1 MVRLKGGTILKVV
14 VLIRNTVDCRVP
26 LPPGPYG
33 EVPLPEGMATI
44 FNPADWQA
52 LEQGLGLFDS
62 NDRHQVTAIS
72 LGGPEA
78 EESLRWCLAAGAQEA
93 LRIWDDDL
101 AGADELGRGRALAA
115 AVLNLKPDL
124 LLCGDGCLDQ
134 LNSMLPGVIA
144 AGSGMAYVPGVTI
157 LEKVEE
163 GRAQVVRRLGKG
175 RRARM
180 IVKLPAVLALESQ
193 GDISPCAAGL
203 PELVAAFTSTVP
215 CLDLAGLGLAA
226 EWCGSRGAKIHS
238 ITVKAPVPVTVG
250 LASPDSRLPAEQR
263 IRQILAGAQMRKQGE
278 VVTGTPEELAEKIYQ
293 FIRANL

>member
-1 MVRLKGGTILKVV
+1 MKVV

-33 EVPLPEGMATI
+33 EVPLTEGMATI
-44 FNPADWQA
+44 VNPADWHA
-52 LEQGLGLFDS
+52 LEQGLGLFAGSDG
-62 NDRHQVTAIS
+62 HKVTAVS

-101 AGADELGRGRALAA
+101 AGADGLGRGRALAA

-134 LNSMLPGVIA
+134 LDTMLPGLIA

-157 LEKVEE
+157 LEKVED
-163 GRAQVVRRLGKG
+163 GHALVVRRLGKG

-180 IVKLPAVLALESQ
+180 LVKLPAVLALE
-193 GDISPCAAGL
+193 GRRDIPPCDAGL
-203 PELVAAFTSTVP
+203 PELVAAFTRPVP

-226 EWCGSRGAKIHS
+226 EWCGSRGAKIQV
-238 ITVKAPVPVTVG
+238 ITVREPVPVTLEV
-250 LASPDSRLPAEQR
+250 AAPDHQLPAEQR
-263 IRQILAGAQMRKQGE
+263 IRQIMAGAQMRKQGE

>member
-1 MVRLKGGTILKVV
+1 
-14 VLIRNTVDCRVP
+14 LIRNTVDCRVP

-33 EVPLPEGMATI
+33 ESPLPEGMAAVV
-44 FNPADWQA
+44 NPADWNA
-52 LEQGLGLFDS
+52 LEQGLGMFDN

-93 LRIWDDDL
+93 LRVWDDDL

-180 IVKLPAVLALESQ
+180 LVKLPAVLALASE
-193 GDISPCAAGL
+193 GYTSPCAAGL
-203 PELVAAFTSTVP
+203 PELVAAFTQPVP

-226 EWCGSRGAKIHS
+226 ERYGSRGAKIQAIS
-238 ITVKAPVPVTVG
+238 VRAPIPVMVEV
-250 LASPDSRLPAEQR
+250 AAPDSLLPAEQR
-263 IRQILAGAQMRKQGE
+263 IRQILAGAQLRKQGE